1 MLGNG
6 LLLESPL
13 EVLRTPHRGPS
24 HLNPRVVHVHIKS
37 YLKVQIPLHM
47 HWWDLCPL
55 HVPGLH
61 DKETGMKT
69 SFTCHCSYPKEFFT
83 NQWWWFEGLYPNGS
97 KQHAFCFYNDASHV
111 LKLFFFFL
119 LMKFYKSYV
128 SLFLFNISFI
138 YIKKNERKNL
148 SLPSVMAM
156 AMIDP
161 LSTSCN
167 PLLASEHLQS
177 SVHIGYY
184 LNRFVW
190 WDMVIISGINETC
203 MID

>member
-1 MLGNG
+1 MGPLSLACSRLARQRNRHEDKLHVSLFLSKRIFHKSVMVIWRALPKRVQTTC
-6 LLLESPL
+6 LLLL
-13 EVLRTPHRGPS
+13 
-24 HLNPRVVHVHIKS
+24 
-37 YLKVQIPLHM
+37 
-47 HWWDLCPL
+47 
-55 HVPGLH
+55 
-61 DKETGMKT
+61 
-69 SFTCHCSYPKEFFT
+69 
-83 NQWWWFEGLYPNGS
+83 QWCVS
-97 KQHAFCFYNDASHV
+97 CFKA
-111 LKLFFFFL
+111 FFFL
-119 LMKFYKSYV
+119 FLMKFYKSYV

-184 LNRFVW
+184 LNKICLMGYGNNFRY
-190 WDMVIISGINETC
+190 
-203 MID
+203 